1 LEAGGEDASGKEIAM
16 SEITRR
22 AQFPL
27 LPDISGLIDPFQLL
41 LGWKSPAEAYG
52 IRVEAHFEDGAYVV
66 RAELPGIDP
75 AKDVE
80 VTVTDDLLTIHA
92 ERSEQTKERHH
103 SEFRYGSFTRSL
115 RLPEGA
121 KTDKAAASYKG
132 GILTIRVELSE
143 TKKAASHKI
152 KVESTE

>member
-1 LEAGGEDASGKEIAM
+1 M

-52 IRVEAHFEDGAYVV
+52 IRIEAHVEDGAYVV

-80 VTVTDDLLTIHA
+80 VTITDDLLTIHA
-92 ERSEQTKERHH
+92 ERSEQTKEHHH
-103 SEFRYGSFTRSL
+103 SEFRYGSFSRSL

-121 KTDKAAASYKG
+121 KTDKTAATYKG

-143 TKKAASHKI
+143 PKKAASHKI
-152 KVESTE
+152 KVESAE